1 LHTAGLLLVLQVAL
15 STGGTGA
22 DEHLLAGARSFRE
35 GRFDEALVE
44 FRVAQTL
51 GSPDASAYAGAALV
65 KLDRPE
71 EAIQSFGGGDE
82 PGRDALIDYYRAL
95 ACYEARL
102 YLCAD
107 RLLAGVGERSGPRI
121 ADQAA
126 KIRSGIAAE
135 LAAEP
140 SRVAVDWYLARCSE
154 RNDAKRPILV
164 AAYCR
169 EAAGLARRRKDQY
182 GRAEAEAMLARLG
195 RGSRAGSRQ

>member
-1 LHTAGLLLVLQVAL
+1 MHAAGFLLVLQVVL

-35 GRFDEALVE
+35 GRFEEALVE

-65 KLDRPE
+65 KLGRPE
-71 EAIQSFGGGDE
+71 EAIQAFGGGEE

-107 RLLAGVGERSGPRI
+107 RLLAGLGERSGPRI

-126 KIRSGIAAE
+126 KIRSAITAE
-135 LAAEP
+135 LAEEP
-140 SRVAVDWYLARCSE
+140 SRAAVDWYLARCSA
-154 RNDAKRPILV
+154 RNDATRPVLAV
-164 AAYCR
+164 AYCR
-169 EAAGLARRRKDQY
+169 EAAGLAGRRKDRY
-182 GRAEAEAMLARLG
+182 GRAAAEAMLARLG
-195 RGSRAGSRQ
+195 HGSRAGSRQ